1 MLRLFKT
8 GILLAG
14 LTALLMGFG
23 FMIGGQAGLIL
34 MGVFSGLMNLGSWF
48 FSDKLV
54 LKMTRAQ
61 PVPEEQAPWLYQTT
75 RRLSERA
82 NIPMPRLF
90 VVPDPSPNAFATGR
104 SPKHGVVAVN
114 EGLMQL
120 LTKDELEGVIAHEI
134 AHIKHR
140 DTLTSAVAA
149 TVAGA
154 ISAIGQMAMF
164 AAMFGGGDEESPNP
178 FMLIVM
184 MIFGPMAATI
194 IQLAVSRV
202 REYQADK
209 TAAQLTGRVDG
220 LQNALLKLERGVQM
234 VPSHSMSQS
243 TAHMAIVNPLSGG
256 GGLSFLAKLF
266 STHPPIQDRVAK
278 LEALRGSV

>member
-1 MLRLFKT
+1 MLSLFKT

-23 FMIGGQAGLIL
+23 FMLGGQAGLIL
-34 MGVFSGLMNLGSWF
+34 MGVISGLMNLASWF

-61 PVPEEQAPWLYQTT
+61 PVTEDQAPWLFQTT
-75 RRLSERA
+75 RILSERA
-82 NIPMPRLF
+82 GIPMPRLF

-120 LTKDELEGVIAHEI
+120 LNKDELEGVIAHEI

-154 ISAIGQMAMF
+154 ISAIGQIAMF
-164 AAMFGGGDEESPNP
+164 AAMFGGGDEDSPNP

-202 REYQADK
+202 REFQADK
-209 TAAQLTGRVDG
+209 TAAQLTGRVEG
-220 LQNALLKLERGVQM
+220 LQNALLKLERGVQI
-234 VPSHSMSQS
+234 VPNQTMSQS
-243 TAHMAIVNPLSGG
+243 TAHMAIVNPLSGR
-256 GGLSFLAKLF
+256 GGLGFLAKLF

-278 LEALRGSV
+278 LEALRGSL